1 MVGTRAFLHASC
13 GWRVNRME
21 RLTYEGSVNRKQ
33 RDRKSAQN
41 PGFFGPAS
49 PHCYLF
55 SYRNLQATPP
65 PSFPCMHVLTN
76 QQDATAYIIIII
88 ILGWWWWAEDPAAV
102 APPTS
107 SHPKLARARW
117 DCEFFAFLQTVV
129 VIRKRGTSQ
138 QVCKGK
144 TRLRSFLCVHITVLF
159 IDWQFF

>member
-55 SYRNLQATPP
+55 SSRNLQATPP
-65 PSFPCMHVLTN
+65 L
-76 QQDATAYIIIII
+76 
-88 ILGWWWWAEDPAAV
+88 
-102 APPTS
+102 PPPLPLLPLYACTYQS
-107 SHPKLARARW
+107 TRCNCLYYYYYYFR
-117 DCEFFAFLQTVV
+117 LVV
-129 VIRKRGTSQ
+129 VGGGSGGCGTANKFASK
-138 QVCKGK
+138 VGKGK
-144 TRLRSFLCVHITVLF
+144 VRLRIFCIF
-159 IDWQFF
+159 ANCGCN